1 MENSTAE
8 GQEIKKPRRSQRISS
23 QSTPLK
29 DKNKSY
35 LPSPLTHEESTASE
49 LHKEPTASPPE
60 GRPSQI
66 RHRTPPN
73 STPPHLTQFSSPPA
87 DTQAFSQLN
96 PSTSLSHEVEDEDA
110 EGVWGYLVPIDNGFG
125 DTLVL
130 KMRSACPAPFPNT
143 DFGKGTEKRAKA
155 QTGVLHYGH
164 EEQKYEIE
172 KTKSGFPS
180 GGYLIGRHPECGMQ
194 DRRAI
199 VFQLYANRKQIASL
213 TYPRYRTGIASSLA
227 RTRMERPSQLWKIFR
242 AMALSS
248 MRLS

>member
-66 RHRTPPN
+66 RHRTAPN

-96 PSTSLSHEVEDEDA
+96 PSTSLSHVVEDEDA

>member
-8 GQEIKKPRRSQRISS
+8 GQDIKKPRRSQRISS

-49 LHKEPTASPPE
+49 LYKEPTASPPE

-87 DTQAFSQLN
+87 DTQAFSQFN

-110 EGVWGYLVPIDNGFG
+110 EGVWGYLVPIDNVFG

-172 KTKSGFPS
+172 KMKSGFPS

-194 DRRAI
+194 DRKAMI
-199 VFQLYANRKQIASL
+199 LHLYADREQIASL
-213 TYPRYRTGIASSLA
+213 NCPQYQTGIASSLA
-227 RTRMERPSQLWKIFR
+227 RTRMERPWQSWKIFR

-248 MRLS
+248 MRPS